1 MSHRA
6 TYLDNAAYE
15 TVFSKLKAEIDRDT
29 NYANQEA
36 LTKAIEEWIDY
47 YNNRRIQTKLGN
59 QTPLQYEASLAT

>member
-6 TYLDNAAYE
+6 TCLDNAAYE

-36 LTKAIEEWIDY
+36 LTKAIEE
-47 YNNRRIQTKLGN
+47 
-59 QTPLQYEASLAT
+59 